1 MELVGRGRRKSIKN
15 EEVKD
20 EKHRSRKMS
29 TW

>member
-20 EKHRSRKMS
+20 EKLRNRKIS
-29 TW
+29 AW